1 MATIQLDI
9 VAARRASLDGDEL
22 NSTTLTITDNTFT
35 TLSVDDDDD
44 NFSGDIGSD
53 EEGSDADQ
61 VLTGTT
67 DKVYLERVYD
77 VTDGVNS
84 WEIAAIE
91 SGGVL
96 QGWAVVSGTEPLPT
110 GALSISGTSN
120 PGNNSIA
127 FDSVG
132 IPCLTRGTL
141 VETARGAVA
150 VEDLE
155 AGDLVMTRDAGAQPV
170 RWVGARTVEGTGKF
184 APVRIAA
191 GALGNDR
198 DLLVSPNH
206 RMVIE
211 GRKMAALFDTDA
223 ALVAANLLVNDS
235 TIRPAPMAEVE
246 YFHVLFDT
254 HQVIFAEGAATESFH
269 PGEASDAMSD
279 ATRSE
284 ILELFPQ
291 LEGELAGYGQS
302 ALRVITAAEFAALQA

>member
-1 MATIQLDI
+1 
-9 VAARRASLDGDEL
+9 
-22 NSTTLTITDNTFT
+22 
-35 TLSVDDDDD
+35 
-44 NFSGDIGSD
+44 
-53 EEGSDADQ
+53 
-61 VLTGTT
+61 
-67 DKVYLERVYD
+67 
-77 VTDGVNS
+77 
-84 WEIAAIE
+84 
-91 SGGVL
+91 
-96 QGWAVVSGTEPLPT
+96 
-110 GALSISGTSN
+110 
-120 PGNNSIA
+120 
-127 FDSVG
+127 
-132 IPCLTRGTL
+132 
-141 VETARGAVA
+141 
-150 VEDLE
+150 
-155 AGDLVMTRDAGAQPV
+155 MTRDAGAQPV

-191 GALGNDR
+191 GARGNDR
-198 DLLVSPNH
+198 DLLGSPNH

-223 ALVAANLLVNDS
+223 ALVAANLLVNAS
-235 TIRPAPMAEVE
+235 TIRPAPRAEVE

>member
-1 MATIQLDI
+1 MATLVLDI
-9 VAARRASLDGDEL
+9 LAAGSASLDGDETG
-22 NSTTLTITDNTFT
+22 STTLTITDNTFT

-170 RWVGARTVEGTGKF
+170 RWVGARTVEG
-184 APVRIAA
+184 
-191 GALGNDR
+191 
-198 DLLVSPNH
+198 
-206 RMVIE
+206 
-211 GRKMAALFDTDA
+211 
-223 ALVAANLLVNDS
+223 
-235 TIRPAPMAEVE
+235 
-246 YFHVLFDT
+246 
-254 HQVIFAEGAATESFH
+254 
-269 PGEASDAMSD
+269 
-279 ATRSE
+279 
-284 ILELFPQ
+284 
-291 LEGELAGYGQS
+291 
-302 ALRVITAAEFAALQA
+302 